1 MWSMHDFP
9 LLKPACSWRRIVS
22 VAADILFRI
31 MRLKILHVIDN
42 KVMPRQL
49 LQFPKSPFFGSLII
63 VPVFQ
68 SSGVSSSSHI
78 LWKIWQ
84 RILGVSCSSAFS
96 ISAQTLSLHSA
107 FPFFWALMASLTSA
121 SVIWSRLISR
131 SSAASGMSASLG
143 GSARLK
149 TCWKCSFHLSIFS
162 FSTVIIFP
170 SASFSGRFWFGP
182 VSHFSFLVIW

>member
-1 MWSMHDFP
+1 M
-9 LLKPACSWRRIVS
+9 S
-22 VAADILFRI
+22 VAVDILFRM
-31 MRLKILHVIDN
+31 MRLKLLHVTDN

-68 SSGVSSSSHI
+68 SSGVSSSSQ
-78 LWKIWQ
+78 LFWKIWH

-96 ISAQTLSLHSA
+96 ISGQTSLSGA

-131 SSAASGMSASLG
+131 SSAASRMSARVG
-143 GSARLK
+143 GSAQLR

-162 FSTVIIFP
+162 FSTVMIFP
-170 SASFSGRFWFGP
+170 SVYFSGRFWLGP
-182 VSHFSFLVIW
+182 VSPFSFLVIW